1 MSTTTSGPGR
11 GAPNPGNARSRRE
24 AGGTGEV
31 GGAALNPTTEDWR
44 TLARRGLARTLAVDG
59 PLDVAEAALWVAAE
73 EYPGLDVETEL
84 QRVRLISAE
93 AGRRVYHLANPFAK
107 IDGLQSYLYGELG
120 FRGNLDQYNDPLNCY
135 LNEVLNRRLGIP
147 ITLSILFMEA
157 AAAAGFEVRG
167 VGLPGHFVA
176 RLRAGERSLL
186 VDPFHRG
193 QVITEED
200 CRQLVART
208 TGRASLY
215 RPDVLR
221 GTDERSMLGRL
232 LRNMKHIFVERE
244 DYSRALAVV
253 DRLLLLK
260 PDDPTEIRD
269 RGFLQ
274 AHLGRPA
281 AAISDL
287 ECYLTRSPEA
297 TDAESIRGR
306 VSWLR
311 RKLTD
316 MN

>member
-1 MSTTTSGPGR
+1 MTD
-11 GAPNPGNARSRRE
+11 
-24 AGGTGEV
+24 
-31 GGAALNPTTEDWR
+31 DWR
-44 TLARRGLARTLAVDG
+44 VAARQGLVRTLDTEG
-59 PLDVAEAALWVAAE
+59 TIDIAEAALWVAAE
-73 EYPGLDVETEL
+73 EYPGLDVEQEL
-84 QRVRLISAE
+84 RRLRAICGEAASRVFKLS
-93 AGRRVYHLANPFAK
+93 NPFARL
-107 IDGLQSYLYGELG
+107 DGLQGYLYGELG
-120 FRGNLDQYNDPLNCY
+120 FRGNLDDYNDPLNCY
-135 LNEVLNRRLGIP
+135 LNEVLDRKLGIP
-147 ITLSILFMEA
+147 ITLSIVFMES
-157 AAAAGFEVRG
+157 AAAAGFRVRG
-167 VGLPGHFVA
+167 VGLPGHFVV
-176 RLRAGERSLL
+176 RVDDGERVLL

-193 QVITEED
+193 QIITEED

-208 TGRASLY
+208 TGRASLF
-215 RPDVLR
+215 RSELLR
-221 GTDERSMLGRL
+221 GTDERAMLGRL

-260 PDDPTEIRD
+260 PGDPTEIRD

-287 ECYLTRSPEA
+287 ESYLTHDPEA
-297 TDAESIRGR
+297 ADAESVRGR